1 MQEKCNVKKDPK
13 ILLACGLEWPR
24 VNYFK
29 WEKPYRHSMTASD
42 LGQNT
47 IKPHN
52 NNTLATSHNTQVLPL
67 LFLHKQ
73 AAFTLRPFPPQDLS
87 PGTRDFGAVL
97 GVFPP

>member
-29 WEKPYRHSMTASD
+29 WEKPYRHGMTASD

-52 NNTLATSHNTQVLPL
+52 NNTPCNQPRYPSTASAI
-67 LFLHKQ
+67 FAQ
-73 AAFTLRPFPPQDLS
+73 ASSFHIKTVSTAGTFP
-87 PGTRDFGAVL
+87 RN
-97 GVFPP
+97 